1 MRRGS
6 RLERAIHRLYFD
18 PADGFIVWAT
28 HAARRLGLI
37 AHERE
42 TIRFLDLARRGAES
56 ALDVRDLD
64 PQAA

>member
-1 MRRGS
+1 MAVFCIPLGP
-6 RLERAIHRLYFD
+6 FD
-18 PADGFIVWAT
+18 PAEGFIVWAT

-37 AHERE
+37 APDSG

-64 PQAA
+64 PEAA